1 MSLYSHK
8 LRKLNKI
15 EPKESI
21 HIESTKPINEFSY
34 NWNNIT
40 KNTLL
45 NEEVNSPEALA
56 TKFKMLNDVMRL
68 YENNFR
74 IMHWNSAGEEFND
87 GHVNIT
93 EKYYDMLAENIDKV
107 SEIMGMLN
115 IFPDGYDLDTLP
127 EDNRFI
133 RVDSNKYYSRK
144 EAIEISEQM
153 LNDISNLIVIV
164 LEDQIINLPNN
175 AGIKSELETLLYTI
189 QFESRYLNK
198 RKLGGS
204 NSVEESYIIY
214 SNLLECE
221 NLLINYLENYNVL
234 TESVANKEYLDL
246 TSKIKSIK
254 NSKSQIQKEVEREV
268 DCTNKSAVKKSVLQ
282 KIKDRLGSDK
292 FSINNNRIVPAK
304 IHSDED
310 EDENKKKNR
319 IFIKIYAIA
328 LTTIAAT
335 IVGYIL
341 YNHLHKDEIE
351 YDKNSI
357 KELEKMNNN
366 LDKMIADTNKE
377 LDKITK
383 EEQKLKKRL
392 ADYKLSPDHEK
403 YFKALAKQQ
412 EEFNNKKI
420 KSNSAYQALDKILS
434 DKNGQ
439 LIFDD
444 KGVSG
449 KTGKDKVISI
459 DKYISKVMDD

>member
-74 IMHWNSAGEEFND
+74 IMHWNSTGEEFND

-234 TESVANKEYLDL
+234 TESVVNKEYLDL
-246 TSKIKSIK
+246 TNKIKSIK

-292 FSINNNRIVPAK
+292 FSINNNRIVLAK
-304 IHSDED
+304 GYYDDED
-310 EDENKKKNR
+310 DEKKKKNR
-319 IFIKIYAIA
+319 KILKVIAIA
-328 LTTIAAT
+328 ASAIAAT
-335 IVGYIL
+335 IVSVIL
-341 YNHLHKDEIE
+341 FKHLNNKNNEHMEKVASEYKKKAENNAKKWSAGADQAIANMDKLNKDAER
-351 YDKNSI
+351 SI
-357 KELEKMNNN
+357 KQHKENLKNHDKYISNN
-366 LDKMIADTNKE
+366 LNTI
-377 LDKITK
+377 
-383 EEQKLKKRL
+383 L
-392 ADYKLSPDHEK
+392 ADPK
-403 YFKALAKQQ
+403 
-412 EEFNNKKI
+412 
-420 KSNSAYQALDKILS
+420 
-434 DKNGQ
+434 GQ

-449 KTGKDKVISI
+449 KTGNGKIISI
-459 DKYISKVMDD
+459 DNYISKVMDD